1 MAELTDIRETVRE
14 RYANAAKAAASGA
27 YDQARALESASGCCT
42 PGSPAGSPRDE
53 AGVFGA
59 SLDDGVSREDVLRRP
74 SARHWAVACL
84 PQSRSCATARRC
96 WTSVRGPALTC

>member
-42 PGSPAGSPRDE
+42 PWVAGWQPE
-53 AGVFGA
+53 G
-59 SLDDGVSREDVLRRP
+59 
-74 SARHWAVACL
+74 
-84 PQSRSCATARRC
+84 
-96 WTSVRGPALTC
+96 